1 MGGFRGVAVG
11 VLGLLALIA
20 LFWRGAV
27 APSALPR
34 ETGRDRVPAVRPTT
48 SLGRAS
54 AAQMPKPLHDVFLG
68 MDQAQLSA
76 VRPAARRQEAAD
88 RDAFYVFDEGLGAE
102 GRALYLFSKENATL
116 AQVQLAQRLA
126 DEVAV
131 GARFERLQAEYGPVS
146 GVWDCAAPGQL
157 PTRRFSWLRSG
168 VAVMDVVLL
177 LGEQSLATFYVA
189 SPGQM
194 QESLAS
200 AGCVATP
207 PERFTTYPAVPLDQ

>member
-1 MGGFRGVAVG
+1 MGGFRGAAVG
-11 VLGLLALIA
+11 AVGLLALIA
-20 LFWRGAV
+20 LFWKGQV
-27 APSALPR
+27 APKAPAT
-34 ETGRDRVPAVRPTT
+34 EAGADRPPAIRPTT

-54 AAQMPKPLHDVFLG
+54 AAQMPKALQGVFLG

-76 VRPAARRQEAAD
+76 VRPEARRQSAAD
-88 RDAFYVFDEGLGAE
+88 RDPFYVFDEALGAQ
-102 GRALYLFSKENATL
+102 GRALYMFSKESATL
-116 AQVQLAQRLA
+116 AQVQLAQRLG

-131 GARFERLQAEYGPVS
+131 GARFERLQAEYGPVT
-146 GVWDCAAPGQL
+146 GVWDCMAPGQL

-168 VAVMDVVLL
+168 VGVMDVVLL
-177 LGEQSLATFYVA
+177 LGEQSLATLYVA

-207 PERFTTYPAVPLDQ
+207 PERFSKYPAVPLEP